1 MAQVEKGSKAERGQN
16 RSLNVAM
23 EMHNRSAR
31 CELIIVELQAEFHI
45 KEKVAVKSAASGQV
59 IIALRVKK

>member
-1 MAQVEKGSKAERGQN
+1 MEKGSKAEMGQN

-23 EMHNRSAR
+23 EMQNRIAR
-31 CELIIVELQAEFHI
+31 VELIIAELQAVLHI
-45 KEKVAVKSAASGQV
+45 KEKVAVISAALGQA